1 MKTSF
6 NKFLYLGFVLFGI
19 YELLVKHSPAE
30 AATQLGIALI
40 FDPFNPDQPFKERPV
55 WQKGVLIAH
64 LAVVFGLIGYEIGSA
79 GDLIQGFKDG
89 WNAK

>member
-40 FDPFNPDQPFKERPV
+40 FDPFNADQPFKERPV
-55 WQKGVLIAH
+55 WQQGVLIVH
-64 LAVVFGLIGYEIGSA
+64 LAVIFGLIGYEVGSS